1 METKLLKHKAQW
13 PNYSNNGSSI
23 IVIYEQN
30 IKKNAAT
37 KTTRYIPK
45 GSKHDKVCQKK
56 LVLRKFNF
64 DNNLFLTIT
73 FKKILKTYLSCILN
87 HKTLHWVYCK
97 LNIKFEEFLCKKS
110 G

>member
-1 METKLLKHKAQW
+1 METKSYRCKAQW
-13 PNYSNNGSSI
+13 PNHNGSSI
-23 IVIYEQN
+23 IAIYGQN
-30 IKKNAAT
+30 IKKSAAT

-45 GSKHDKVCQKK
+45 GSKHDKICQKK
-56 LVLRKFNF
+56 VVLRNFNF
-64 DNNLFLTIT
+64 NKKNLIIT